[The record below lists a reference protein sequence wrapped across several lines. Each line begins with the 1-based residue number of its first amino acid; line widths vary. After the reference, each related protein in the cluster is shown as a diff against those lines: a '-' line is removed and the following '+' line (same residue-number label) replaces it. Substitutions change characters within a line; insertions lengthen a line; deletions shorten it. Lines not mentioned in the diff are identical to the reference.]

1 MTIGERLRE
10 ARKQAGMKQ
19 SELAEKLGVA
29 VITIGQ
35 YERDKRQPRLDQLEA
50 LAKALGVS
58 TAFLTG
64 EIKTIH
70 IPMPEYPL
78 PLDTPTPEQI
88 GKMTRP
94 EQEYYLLRLL
104 ADTAPDELKKRYLDN
119 YNALNKLG
127 QVEAVIRTKELT
139 RLCEYTDHDSRAETS
154 PQAPPPPS
162 ECPSITPA
170 PDASETPPEGE

>member
-1 MTIGERLRE
+1 MTIGERIQE
-10 ARKQAGMKQ
+10 ARKQAGLKQ
-19 SELAEKLGVA
+19 SELAEKLGIA
-29 VITIGQ
+29 TITIGQ
-35 YERDKRQPRLDQLEA
+35 YERDKRQPRLEQLEA
-50 LAKALGVS
+50 IAKALGVS
-58 TAFLTG
+58 TAYLTG

-78 PLDTPTPEQI
+78 PLDTPTADQI
-88 GKMTRP
+88 RKMTRP

-139 RLCEYTDHDSRAETS
+139 RLCEYTAHDIRAEPAPQS
-154 PQAPPPPS
+154 PPAPTEGKDTTPPPD
-162 ECPSITPA
+162 A
-170 PDASETPPEGE
+170 PETPPEGK